1 MLFRSVFRVMSIAN
15 IPQLTLESASP
26 RDHEMLK
33 KLTTMAA
40 SLEHGGGQMLPDPSG
55 YLFWQLDCSPSK
67 LAEAFEISFRD
78 FNGRRSLEHRIATLT
93 ALKLVSHEATGPL
106 DCGPAI
112 RASKCYQDEQGI
124 GWIGY
129 RLLISCLLDHR
140 AWPS

>member
-1 MLFRSVFRVMSIAN
+1 MSIAN

-67 LAEAFEISFRD
+67 LAEAFEISFRHEIERD
-78 FNGRRSLEHRIATLT
+78 LGFRESRDSDLVQLDKTLLLVILSRLDKVETFIILGRSI
-93 ALKLVSHEATGPL
+93 V
-106 DCGPAI
+106 
-112 RASKCYQDEQGI
+112 
-124 GWIGY
+124 
-129 RLLISCLLDHR
+129 
-140 AWPS
+140 